1 MKKKIIL
8 FAAGAVLLAASAFT
22 FASVNKSNDPMD
34 DLFKAN
40 VEALARNEGGVKQC
54 YVANRYGIKAY
65 GIYCHEKTQDP
76 LIYPCID
83 PYNDRHGG
91 FSYCYY

>member
-1 MKKKIIL
+1 
-8 FAAGAVLLAASAFT
+8 
-22 FASVNKSNDPMD
+22 MD

-65 GIYCHEKTQDP
+65 I
-76 LIYPCID
+76 LICDEDNFHYDVCGGNCILQPCK
-83 PYNDRHGG
+83 RTG
-91 FSYCYY
+91 FFQVRLDGNGRQVSVQAIVT

>member
-1 MKKKIIL
+1 M
-8 FAAGAVLLAASAFT
+8 AASAFT

-65 GIYCHEKTQDP
+65 I
-76 LIYPCID
+76 ID
-83 PYNDRHGG
+83 MR
-91 FSYCYY
+91 